1 MPQIAQLAETFS
13 SQIFWLLVFFGITFF
28 VVGRGMVPRVMDTM
42 DSRAKQITD
51 DIAAAQAARDQ
62 ADKEEE
68 AWRVRENEN
77 RARAQALI
85 AEAKAEAAAKS
96 EKKIA
101 AAQKRLDK
109 KLEEADQELAATRE
123 AEGLYRA
130 ALTHRPGWPEA
141 HFNLGATLLNQRL
154 FPEAEV
160 ELQRALDRAPQ
171 QAPWRSE
178 AMRALEIARGNG
190 QR

>member
-1 MPQIAQLAETFS
+1 MPQIDQLAETFS
-13 SQIFWLLVFFGITFF
+13 SQAFWLLVFFGISFF
-28 VVGRGMVPRVMDTM
+28 VVGRGMVPKVSGTM
-42 DSRAKQITD
+42 ERRSKQIAD
-51 DIAAAQAARDQ
+51 DITAAQAARDQ

-109 KLEEADQELAATRE
+109 KLDEADQELAAARAQAMGEIE
-123 AEGLYRA
+123 AVAIDA
-130 ALTHRPGWPEA
+130 AQDIVARIAGITVTKPAAGKA
-141 HFNLGATLLNQRL
+141 
-154 FPEAEV
+154 V
-160 ELQRALDRAPQ
+160 K
-171 QAPWRSE
+171 E
-178 AMRALEIARGNG
+178 AMAHG
-190 QR
+190 

>member
-1 MPQIAQLAETFS
+1 MPQIDQLAETFS
-13 SQIFWLLVFFGITFF
+13 SQAFWLLVFFGISFF
-28 VVGRGMVPRVMDTM
+28 VVGRGMVPKVSGTM
-42 DSRAKQITD
+42 ERRSKQIAD

-62 ADKEEE
+62 ADQEEE

-109 KLEEADQELAATRE
+109 KLEEAHQELAAARAQAMGEIE
-123 AEGLYRA
+123 AVATDA
-130 ALTHRPGWPEA
+130 AQDIVARIAGITVTKPAAGKA
-141 HFNLGATLLNQRL
+141 
-154 FPEAEV
+154 V
-160 ELQRALDRAPQ
+160 K
-171 QAPWRSE
+171 E
-178 AMRALEIARGNG
+178 AMAHG
-190 QR
+190 

>member
-1 MPQIAQLAETFS
+1 MPQIDQLAETYS

-42 DSRAKQITD
+42 DKRSKQIAD
-51 DIAAAQAARDQ
+51 DISAAQSARDQ

-85 AEAKAEAAAKS
+85 SEAKAEAAAKS
-96 EKKIA
+96 EKKMA

-109 KLEEADQELAATRE
+109 KLEEADARIGEARE
-123 AEGLYRA
+123 S
-130 ALTHRPGWPEA
+130 ALTEIEAVATEAAQDIVAQLAGIKVAKPEA
-141 HFNLGATLLNQRL
+141 KAAVKESLAHG
-154 FPEAEV
+154 
-160 ELQRALDRAPQ
+160 
-171 QAPWRSE
+171 
-178 AMRALEIARGNG
+178 
-190 QR
+190 

>member
-42 DSRAKQITD
+42 DRRSKQIAD
-51 DIAAAQAARDQ
+51 DISAAQAARDQ

-68 AWRVRENEN
+68 AWRTRENEN

-85 AEAKAEAAAKS
+85 SEAKAEAAAKS

-109 KLEEADQELAATRE
+109 KLDEADQELAAART
-123 AEGLYRA
+123 
-130 ALTHRPGWPEA
+130 
-141 HFNLGATLLNQRL
+141 
-154 FPEAEV
+154 
-160 ELQRALDRAPQ
+160 
-171 QAPWRSE
+171 E
-178 AMRALEIARGNG
+178 AMDEIEAVATDAAQDIVAQLAGIKVTKPAAKAAVKESLVHG
-190 QR
+190 

>member
-1 MPQIAQLAETFS
+1 MPQIDQLAETFS
-13 SQIFWLLVFFGITFF
+13 SQAFWLLVFFGISFF
-28 VVGRGMVPRVMDTM
+28 VVGRGMVPKVSGTM
-42 DSRAKQITD
+42 ERRSKQIAD

-62 ADKEEE
+62 ADQEEE

-109 KLEEADQELAATRE
+109 KLEEADQELAAARAQAMGEIE
-123 AEGLYRA
+123 AVATDA
-130 ALTHRPGWPEA
+130 AQDIVARIAGITVTKPAAGKA
-141 HFNLGATLLNQRL
+141 
-154 FPEAEV
+154 V
-160 ELQRALDRAPQ
+160 K
-171 QAPWRSE
+171 E
-178 AMRALEIARGNG
+178 AMAHG
-190 QR
+190 

>member
-1 MPQIAQLAETFS
+1 MPQIDQLAETFS
-13 SQIFWLLVFFGITFF
+13 SQAFWLLVFFGISFF
-28 VVGRGMVPRVMDTM
+28 VVGRGMVPKVSGTM
-42 DSRAKQITD
+42 ERRSKQIAD
-51 DIAAAQAARDQ
+51 DITAAQAARDQ

-109 KLEEADQELAATRE
+109 KLEEADQELAAARAQAMGEIE
-123 AEGLYRA
+123 AVATDA
-130 ALTHRPGWPEA
+130 AQDIVARIAGITVTKPAAGKA
-141 HFNLGATLLNQRL
+141 
-154 FPEAEV
+154 V
-160 ELQRALDRAPQ
+160 K
-171 QAPWRSE
+171 E
-178 AMRALEIARGNG
+178 AMAHG
-190 QR
+190 

>member
-1 MPQIAQLAETFS
+1 MPQIAQLAETFT

-42 DSRAKQITD
+42 DQRSKQIAD

-68 AWRVRENEN
+68 AWRTRENEN
-77 RARAQALI
+77 RARAQAVI

-96 EKKIA
+96 QKKID

-109 KLEEADQELAATRE
+109 KLEEAEQELDVARASALGEIESVAVDAAQDIVARLAGVTVTKPV
-123 AEGLYRA
+123 A
-130 ALTHRPGWPEA
+130 AKA
-141 HFNLGATLLNQRL
+141 
-154 FPEAEV
+154 V
-160 ELQRALDRAPQ
+160 K
-171 QAPWRSE
+171 E
-178 AMRALEIARGNG
+178 AMAHG
-190 QR
+190 

>member
-1 MPQIAQLAETFS
+1 MPQIDQLAETFS
-13 SQIFWLLVFFGITFF
+13 SQAFWLLVFFGISFF
-28 VVGRGMVPRVMDTM
+28 VVGRGMVPKVSGTM
-42 DSRAKQITD
+42 ERRSKQIAD

-62 ADKEEE
+62 ADQEEE

-109 KLEEADQELAATRE
+109 KLEEADQELAAARAQAMGEIEAVATDAAQDIVARIAGITATKPAAGKAVRE
-123 AEGLYRA
+123 AM
-130 ALTHRPGWPEA
+130 A
-141 HFNLGATLLNQRL
+141 HG
-154 FPEAEV
+154 
-160 ELQRALDRAPQ
+160 
-171 QAPWRSE
+171 
-178 AMRALEIARGNG
+178 
-190 QR
+190 

>member
-1 MPQIAQLAETFS
+1 MPQIDQLAETYS

-42 DSRAKQITD
+42 DKRSKQIAD
-51 DIAAAQAARDQ
+51 DISAAQSARDQ

-85 AEAKAEAAAKS
+85 SEAKAEAAAKS
-96 EKKIA
+96 EKKMS

-109 KLEEADQELAATRE
+109 KLEEADARIAE
-123 AEGLYRA
+123 ARDS
-130 ALTHRPGWPEA
+130 ALTEIEA
-141 HFNLGATLLNQRL
+141 VAT
-154 FPEAEV
+154 EAAQDIVAQLAGIKVTKPAANAAVKES
-160 ELQRALDRAPQ
+160 LAH
-171 QAPWRSE
+171 
-178 AMRALEIARGNG
+178 G
-190 QR
+190 

>member
-1 MPQIAQLAETFS
+1 MPQIDQLAETYS

-42 DSRAKQITD
+42 DKRSKQIAD
-51 DIAAAQAARDQ
+51 DISAAQSARDQ

-85 AEAKAEAAAKS
+85 SEAKAEAAAKS

-109 KLEEADQELAATRE
+109 KLEEADARIAEARE
-123 AEGLYRA
+123 S
-130 ALTHRPGWPEA
+130 ALTDIEA
-141 HFNLGATLLNQRL
+141 VAT
-154 FPEAEV
+154 EAAQDIVAQLAGIKVAQPAAKAAVKES
-160 ELQRALDRAPQ
+160 LAHA
-171 QAPWRSE
+171 
-178 AMRALEIARGNG
+178 
-190 QR
+190 

>member
-1 MPQIAQLAETFS
+1 MPQIDQLAETFS
-13 SQIFWLLVFFGITFF
+13 SQAFWLLVFFGISFF
-28 VVGRGMVPRVMDTM
+28 VVGRGMVPKVSGTM
-42 DSRAKQITD
+42 ERRSKQIAD

-62 ADKEEE
+62 ADQEEE

-109 KLEEADQELAATRE
+109 KLEEADQELAAARAQAMGEIE
-123 AEGLYRA
+123 AARIAGITVTKPA
-130 ALTHRPGWPEA
+130 AGKA
-141 HFNLGATLLNQRL
+141 
-154 FPEAEV
+154 V
-160 ELQRALDRAPQ
+160 K
-171 QAPWRSE
+171 E
-178 AMRALEIARGNG
+178 AMAHG
-190 QR
+190 

>member
-1 MPQIAQLAETFS
+1 MPRIDQLAETFS
-13 SQIFWLLVFFGITFF
+13 SQAFWLLVFFGISFF
-28 VVGRGMVPRVMDTM
+28 VVGRGMVPKVSGTM
-42 DSRAKQITD
+42 ERRSKQIAD

-62 ADKEEE
+62 ADQEEE

-109 KLEEADQELAATRE
+109 KLEEADQELAAARAQAMGEIE
-123 AEGLYRA
+123 AVATDA
-130 ALTHRPGWPEA
+130 AQDIVARIAGITVTKPAAGKA
-141 HFNLGATLLNQRL
+141 
-154 FPEAEV
+154 V
-160 ELQRALDRAPQ
+160 K
-171 QAPWRSE
+171 E
-178 AMRALEIARGNG
+178 AMAHG
-190 QR
+190 

>member
-42 DSRAKQITD
+42 DKRAKQIAD
-51 DIAAAQAARDQ
+51 DISAAQAARDQ

-68 AWRVRENEN
+68 AWRTRENEN

-109 KLEEADQELAATRE
+109 KLDEADAELATARKDAMAEIESVATD
-123 AEGLYRA
+123 A
-130 ALTHRPGWPEA
+130 AQDIVAR
-141 HFNLGATLLNQRL
+141 
-154 FPEAEV
+154 
-160 ELQRALDRAPQ
+160 
-171 QAPWRSE
+171 
-178 AMRALEIARGNG
+178 IAGIKVTKPVASKAVKESLANG
-190 QR
+190 

>member
-1 MPQIAQLAETFS
+1 MPQIDQLAETFS
-13 SQIFWLLVFFGITFF
+13 SQAFWLLVFFGISFF
-28 VVGRGMVPRVMDTM
+28 VVGRGMVPKVSGTM
-42 DSRAKQITD
+42 ERRSKQIAD

-62 ADKEEE
+62 ADQEEE

-109 KLEEADQELAATRE
+109 KLEEADQELAAARAQARGEIE
-123 AEGLYRA
+123 AVATDA
-130 ALTHRPGWPEA
+130 AQDIVARIAGITVTKPAAGKA
-141 HFNLGATLLNQRL
+141 
-154 FPEAEV
+154 V
-160 ELQRALDRAPQ
+160 K
-171 QAPWRSE
+171 E
-178 AMRALEIARGNG
+178 AMAHG
-190 QR
+190 

>member
-42 DSRAKQITD
+42 DRRSKQIAD
-51 DIAAAQAARDQ
+51 DISAAHAAREQ

-68 AWRVRENEN
+68 AWRARENEN

-85 AEAKAEAAAKS
+85 SEAKAEAAAKS

-109 KLEEADQELAATRE
+109 KLEEADERIAASRK
-123 AEGLYRA
+123 
-130 ALTHRPGWPEA
+130 
-141 HFNLGATLLNQRL
+141 
-154 FPEAEV
+154 
-160 ELQRALDRAPQ
+160 D
-171 QAPWRSE
+171 
-178 AMRALEIARGNG
+178 ALEEIETVATDATQDIVARLAGIKVAKPAAKSAVKESLANG
-190 QR
+190 

>member
-28 VVGRGMVPRVMDTM
+28 VVGRGMVPRVMDTV
-42 DSRAKQITD
+42 DRRSTQIAD

-68 AWRVRENEN
+68 AWRARENEN

-85 AEAKAEAAAKS
+85 SESKAEAAAKS

-109 KLEEADQELAATRE
+109 KQDE
-123 AEGLYRA
+123 AEERIAQSRKDALGEIEAVATDA
-130 ALTHRPGWPEA
+130 AQDIVARLAGIKVTKPTAQAAVKESLT
-141 HFNLGATLLNQRL
+141 
-154 FPEAEV
+154 
-160 ELQRALDRAPQ
+160 
-171 QAPWRSE
+171 
-178 AMRALEIARGNG
+178 NG
-190 QR
+190 